1 MIRRADEME
10 FKEEIEQNILKKLRN
25 GTELD
30 KFNQEELEKKYGIWV
45 SVEKAMEITG
55 KSKSTIYK
63 YKDENLF
70 IYKQSMRKISI
81 YTRSLILVL

>member
-1 MIRRADEME
+1 MIKRADEME

-55 KSKSTIYK
+55 KSKSAIYK